1 MKTKI
6 RTWMAG
12 IIFLGTFT
20 AVMAQ
25 NNPKPVAAVL
35 GISSKGIIQDQEAL
49 SYMVRLELEKTDAYE
64 VMDNYDVEDVLR
76 KNKIDAYSCL
86 GKSCLVNAGKLLNA
100 DKMITGNVE
109 RFEEKIIVSLKVID
123 VKTGS
128 QEKQDV
134 TEYLNLQPDLQKMI
148 QISVEKLVGI
158 TPDPQLVNMLINYD
172 RPIDSPNTHIRLNG
186 PRMGAAIVLGD
197 AGKVLRAKE
206 SEGGFNMFPL
216 MFQIGWQ
223 QEWQYLS
230 AGNFQA
236 LIEAIPTISGL
247 ESGKFIPSVT
257 VMNGFRF
264 GKGWEFAIGPS
275 FRIVKESYG
284 FFDADRNWHLQGDT
298 NLDNYPYQWR
308 LDSRG
313 HPKLS
318 THLIIG
324 VGKTFKSGYLNIP
337 FNVFVAPD
345 RKGTFVGFSF
355 GFNIYKK
362 PKVQ

>member
-1 MKTKI
+1 MKSKI
-6 RTWMAG
+6 KSWMTVIVFFG
-12 IIFLGTFT
+12 SFT
-20 AVMAQ
+20 GLIAQ
-25 NNPKPVAAVL
+25 NKPKPVAAVL
-35 GISSKGIIQDQEAL
+35 GISSKGLIQDQG
-49 SYMVRLELEKTDAYE
+49 SITYMVQLELEKTGVYD
-64 VMDNYDVEDVLR
+64 VMDQYDIEDVLK
-76 KNKIDAYSCL
+76 KNQIDVNTCQ
-86 GKSCLVNAGKLLNA
+86 GKSCLVNAGTLLKA
-100 DKMITGNVE
+100 DKMVTGSVD
-109 RFEEKIIVSLKVID
+109 RFEEKIVISLKVID

-128 QEKQDV
+128 EEKQDV
-134 TEYLNLQPDLQKMI
+134 TEYLNLQPDLQKTI
-148 QISVEKLVGI
+148 RISVEKLVGI

-186 PRMGAAIVLGD
+186 PRMGAAVVLGD
-197 AGKVLRAKE
+197 AGKVLRAKQ

-236 LIEAIPTISGL
+236 LVEVIPTISGL

-284 FFDADRNWHLQGDT
+284 FFDSDENWHLQGET
-298 NLDNYPYQWR
+298 NLSNYPYQWR
-308 LDSRG
+308 IDSRG
-313 HPKLS
+313 KPKFT

-337 FNVFVAPD
+337 FNIYVAPD
-345 RKGTFVGFSF
+345 KQGTFVGFSF
-355 GFNIYKK
+355 GFNIYRK
-362 PKVQ
+362 PKIQ